1 MNRLRTARDLAKD
14 ESGAIAVMAG
24 GALIML
30 LLVLG
35 IVIDFGFAFNMR
47 NQLQRAADAAALAG
61 ASQLGNDTNVFDKA
75 NEFADF
81 NMPAAAHGDELADA
95 DIEIGNWNTATRVF
109 TAAGTPENAVRVV
122 TRRTAAN
129 GNPVPSFIG
138 GLAGQFGYNLTTAAI
153 AVNAGPS
160 ENCLGNGFIAMGKVY
175 SGSQNVIR
183 DGFCIHGEE
192 GVKVGS
198 QNEFHPGVEIS
209 MPNLADLEQGSD
221 NNNVPVNGLNDALEQ
236 KSLIPE
242 DALRINEIMNDLWNN
257 HTLDNW
263 PDYLNGNVQH
273 IENWP
278 PSGGPQP
285 GTLYL
290 VDNVV
295 DFGSDATVDGFGVV
309 SLKEVKVGSYS
320 TVKNALLASFLAVDI
335 GSNVFIGDNDFCNSH
350 DGEVFLA
357 SPIIVKTGSNVD
369 IVGAQII
376 TGDLGDFGSDLVR
389 YTSVS
394 VQASGDIKVGSQLEL
409 AGCPVTTD
417 DHLLLV
423 SGDIRPRLVD

>member
-1 MNRLRTARDLAKD
+1 MRTTERLQAPRNLAKD
-14 ESGAIAVMAG
+14 ESGAIAIMGA

-35 IVIDFGFAFNMR
+35 LVIDFGFAFNMR
-47 NQLQRAADAAALAG
+47 NQLQRAADSAALAG

-75 NEFADF
+75 NEFAEF
-81 NMPAAAHGDELADA
+81 NMPAAAHGDVLADV
-95 DIEIGNWNTATRVF
+95 DIEIGNWDTATRVF
-109 TAAGTPENAVRVV
+109 TAGGNPENAVRVT
-122 TRRTAAN
+122 TRRTAAT
-129 GNPVPSFIG
+129 GNAVPSFIG
-138 GLAGQFGYNLTTAAI
+138 GLAGIASYSLSTAAV
-153 AVNAGPS
+153 AVNAGPT
-160 ENCLGNGFIAMGKVY
+160 EDCLGNGFIAMGKVY
-175 SGSQNVIR
+175 SGSQNVIT

-221 NNNVPVNGLNDALEQ
+221 NNNVPPNGLNDALEQ
-236 KSLIPE
+236 RSLIPE
-242 DALRINEIMNDLWNN
+242 DALRIGEIMNELQNG
-257 HTLDNW
+257 TFQPL
-263 PDYLNGNVQH
+263 PDYLNGTIQHVQDLPA
-273 IENWP
+273 NP
-278 PSGGPQP
+278 VA
-285 GTLYL
+285 GTLYV

-295 DFGSDATVDGFGVV
+295 DFGSGANVEGFGVIGR
-309 SLKEVKVGSYS
+309 KEVKVGSDS
-320 TVKNALLASFLAVDI
+320 TVKNALLASYMTLDI
-335 GSNVFIGDNDFCNSH
+335 GSNVYIGDSTFCDTHN
-350 DGEVFLA
+350 GEVFLA
-357 SPIIVKTGSNVD
+357 SPTLVKTGSNVD

-394 VQASGDIKVGSQLEL
+394 VQAAGDIKVGSQLQL
-409 AGCPVTTD
+409 SGCPVTTD